1 MEGMI
6 KMKKIDLQSEMLDRR
21 NFLKKTGKGVGIALG
36 AALVPSLQMN
46 IAAAESTSNNS
57 SNIAYPFTLGI
68 ASGDPLPDGVV
79 LWTRL
84 APDPL
89 NGGGMPNNP
98 FPVQWEVSLD
108 SNFKNVV
115 IRGTELSKPQLGH
128 SVHVEVDGLEPATWY
143 YYRFK
148 SQSDFSPV
156 GRTKTAP
163 AYNSPVDKLNFAFAS
178 CQNWPVG
185 FYTAYQHMAK
195 DDLDF
200 VVHLGD
206 YIYEGKHSST
216 IRPNNQVY
224 QEIYTI
230 DDYRNR
236 YALYKLDSDLQAA
249 HANFPWIVTFDDH
262 EVDNNYAGEVP
273 QDPDKQS
280 TEDFIKRRALAY
292 QAYYEHMPLRR
303 TSVPNGGDI
312 QIYRRLSFGNLL
324 EVNVLDTRQYRD
336 DQANGD
342 GWKVPTP
349 ESEDPTRTLL
359 GEQQESWLL
368 EGLAASQSK
377 WKVLAQQVFFAH
389 RDGDFDPGEEYV
401 SMDSWDGYPAARQ
414 RIVDFLA
421 EKDIN
426 NTVVLTGDVH
436 TNWANEIKVDF
447 HDPNSENV
455 AVEFVGT
462 SITSNGD
469 GSDVNS
475 NTAQYL
481 KENPHIKFFNNYRGY
496 VRCKLTQQTWQTDYQ
511 VVRYVS
517 RPGAPIETRASF
529 IVEDGK
535 STLQQVKTEV
545 VPV

>member
-1 MEGMI
+1 MDKRAI
-6 KMKKIDLQSEMLDRR
+6 
-21 NFLKKTGKGVGIALG
+21 
-36 AALVPSLQMN
+36 
-46 IAAAESTSNNS
+46 
-57 SNIAYPFTLGI
+57 
-68 ASGDPLPDGVV
+68 
-79 LWTRL
+79 
-84 APDPL
+84 
-89 NGGGMPNNP
+89 
-98 FPVQWEVSLD
+98 PVQWEVSLD
-108 SNFKNVV
+108 ANFTNIVK
-115 IRGTELSKPQLGH
+115 RGNEVSKPRLGH
-128 SVHVEVDGLEPATWY
+128 SIHVEVEGLEPSTWY

-148 SQSDFSPV
+148 ARDHISPT

-163 AYNSPVDKLNFAFAS
+163 PYGSEVDQLNFAFVS
-178 CQNWPVG
+178 CQNWPTG
-185 FYTAYQHMAK
+185 YFTAYQHLAK
-195 DDLDF
+195 DDLDL

-206 YIYEGKHSST
+206 YIYEGNHSSKV
-216 IRPNNQVY
+216 RPTDY
-224 QEIYTI
+224 SAPEIYTL

-262 EVDNNYAGEVP
+262 EVDNNWAGEVP
-273 QDPDKQS
+273 QDPQKQS
-280 TEDFIKRRALAY
+280 RKDFLERRAVAF

-303 TSVPNGGDI
+303 TSLPNRSDI
-312 QIYRRLSFGNLL
+312 QLYRRLAFGNLV
-324 EVNVLDTRQYRD
+324 EFNVLDTRQFRD

-349 ESEDPTRTLL
+349 ESENPSRTML
-359 GEQQESWLL
+359 GEQQERWLL
-368 EGLAASQSK
+368 DGLAASQTK

-389 RDGDFDPGEEYV
+389 RDGDFDPDEEYV
-401 SMDSWDGYPAARQ
+401 SMDAWDGYPGARQ

-421 EKDIN
+421 EKDIK

-447 HDPNSENV
+447 HDADSENV

-496 VRCKLTQQTWQTDYQ
+496 VRCKLTQDTWQTDYQ
-511 VVRYVS
+511 VIPYVT
-517 RPGAPIETRASF
+517 RPGAPVSTRASF
-529 IVEDGK
+529 IVEDGQPSLK
-535 STLQQVKTEV
+535 QLAATPL
-545 VPV
+545 